1 MGICADELRRYV
13 VRPTLRHLKQWSPAA
28 ENLLLGTAAQES
40 GLGFHLKQA
49 NHRALGIYQISPQ
62 MHKNIWDKYLAKDP
76 DLASKIRGLASQRE
90 FLSHPHLELATN
102 LSYATAIA
110 WVVYLRTGQPL
121 PDQAADDLQLLGRY
135 WHRHYHSH
143 AHGTV
148 ESFVANYQMLITEES
163 APASQLAST
172 TSTITAYQH

>member
-13 VRPTLRHLKQWSPAA
+13 VRPTLRHLGQWSQAA

-49 NHRALGIYQISPQ
+49 NHRALGIYQISPR
-62 MHKNIWDKYLAKDP
+62 MHKNVWDKYLAQDP
-76 DLASKIRGLASQRE
+76 ELASKIRGLASQRE
-90 FLSHPHLELATN
+90 FLAHPHLELATN

-110 WVVYLRTGQPL
+110 WVIYLRTGHPL
-121 PDQAADDLQLLGRY
+121 PAQAAEDLNLLGRY

-148 ESFVANYQMLITEES
+148 EAFVANYHTLILEETQIQS
-163 APASQLAST
+163 LGQTGAHK
-172 TSTITAYQH
+172 ITAWQH